1 MIKPE
6 FFDDPDVADISM
18 AARLCF
24 IGLWTQADRDGRLVD
39 DVRRLKVRLFPYDD
53 VDMEALIGELQA
65 KRMIVRY
72 TIDGEHF
79 ISIPKFPKHQRP
91 HPKEPPSV
99 IPVPPV
105 TLDSKTVERNGEPWK
120 ETVRTSESGV
130 LILESGVLSSDDG
143 TRRAAASPRP
153 VAVENE
159 NVRVMTRIAH
169 EVIKKDP
176 NAGFADLKADLK
188 DACAELHIRYDSE
201 VAGKA
206 LESALAQRKAAS

>member
-6 FFDDPDVADISM
+6 FFDDPDIADLSPL
-18 AARLCF
+18 ARLCF
-24 IGLWTQADRDGRLVD
+24 IGLWVQADKAGLLID
-39 DVRRLKVRLFPYDD
+39 DPRRLKVRLFPYDD
-53 VDMEALIGELQA
+53 VDVSALIDELAA
-65 KRMIVRY
+65 KAMVLRY
-72 TIDGEHF
+72 SVENKAYL
-79 ISIPKFPKHQRP
+79 SVVKFLKHQRP
-91 HPKEPPSV
+91 HPKEPDSMLP
-99 IPVPPV
+99 PVPAV
-105 TLDSKTVERNGEPWK
+105 KKHGEK
-120 ETVRTSESGV
+120 CLNTARTSESGV
-130 LILESGVLSSDDG
+130 LSLDSGVLSSEDG